1 MIVKAPS
8 NYSGELS
15 RFKIFLAGS
24 INMGA
29 ATNWQS
35 MVESQ
40 LNEKDILILN
50 PRRDDWDTSWEQ
62 KITNKQFKEQ
72 VDWEL
77 DAQKNAD
84 LILMYFDKEGPSP
97 ITLLELGLFKDSPMI
112 VYCPEGYWRKGNVDI
127 VCQRY
132 GIRQAS
138 SLEDLISKAKYSYE
152 DYKFTQQYL
161 LQD

>member
-1 MIVKAPS
+1 MIIKAPNS
-8 NYSGELS
+8 YESLTS
-15 RFKIFLAGS
+15 KFKIFLAGS
-24 INMGA
+24 INMGS

-40 LNEKDILILN
+40 LNEDDILIMN
-50 PRRDDWDTSWEQ
+50 PRRDDWDSTWEQ
-62 KITNKQFKEQ
+62 KITNIQFKQQ

-84 LILMYFDKEGPSP
+84 LIVMYFDKEGPSP

-112 VYCPEGYWRKGNVDI
+112 VYCPEGFWRKGNVDI
-127 VCQRY
+127 VCDRFK
-132 GIRQAS
+132 IRQAS
-138 SLEDLISKAKYSYE
+138 SIEDLISKARFSYQ